1 MPDSLA
7 SGAVVDLGQWRA
19 TGFQQA
25 SSALA
30 QYAAGGCVYH
40 RSAAVVK
47 AVDGMASCAC
57 SLSIPGL
64 FHRHRFSGRDAPASA
79 MWRYVAAEEGSM
91 RVGGRSCRLL
101 LIQDATER
109 GACWCGA
116 GRGSL
121 DLK

>member
-1 MPDSLA
+1 MLA
-7 SGAVVDLGQWRA
+7 RDV
-19 TGFQQA
+19 
-25 SSALA
+25 
-30 QYAAGGCVYH
+30 AGGCVKCRFIH
-40 RSAAVVK
+40 VK

-57 SLSIPGL
+57 SLSIPQG
-64 FHRHRFSGRDAPASA
+64 FHRQGFLVGTHPRPRH
-79 MWRYVAAEEGSM
+79 VAAEEGSM